1 MSAPVPAV
9 IDLAA
14 VSDARKKFL
23 LALEGEL
30 LDYKHNVP
38 QVNSLFYSHIG
49 SRFNRGQACVV
60 I

>member
-1 MSAPVPAV
+1 MSVPAPAV

-38 QVNSLFYSHIG
+38 QVGIPSIQMCFFIRHMH
-49 SRFNRGQACVV
+49 VWW
-60 I
+60 